1 MAIELKNVSKSFGG
15 VHALSDVSL
24 SFGGGKIYGLLGPN
38 GAGKTTL
45 LNIITNRL
53 YADCGEGTIDGE
65 SAPGRDRALGKVY
78 MMAEQNLFPDSM
90 KVKGALKI
98 TADFIPSF
106 DLELAMELAEKF
118 GLPMNKK
125 VKALST
131 GYSSI
136 LRLVLALSAGT
147 PYVIFDEPVLGL
159 DAQHRDMFYRLLME
173 HCGGGGQTVILSTHL
188 IQEAAPLIEH
198 AVIIKGG
205 KILRDA
211 SAEEL
216 TGAAHTVTG
225 PAGLV
230 DGYIAGRQVLNTTAI
245 GGLKTACVEGEPD
258 ARVPAGLEVSAM
270 GLQDYFISLMNEED
284 AKGTSCP
291 SSNSG

>member
-53 YADCGEGTIDGE
+53 YADCGEVTIDGE

-216 TGAAHTVTG
+216 TGAAHTVSG

-284 AKGTSCP
+284 AK
-291 SSNSG
+291 

>member
-1 MAIELKNVSKSFGG
+1 MAIELKNISKSFGG

-24 SFGGGKIYGLLGPN
+24 TFGGGKIYGLLGPN

-53 YADCGEGTIDGE
+53 YADSGEVTIDGE
-65 SAPGRDRALGKVY
+65 AAPGRDRALGKVY
-78 MMAEQNLFPDSM
+78 MMAEQNLFPESM
-90 KVKGALKI
+90 KVKGALKV
-98 TADFIPSF
+98 TADFLPSF
-106 DLELAMELAEKF
+106 DLELAMSLAKKF
-118 GLPMNKK
+118 DLPLSKK

-159 DAQHRDMFYRLLME
+159 DAQHRDIFYRLLME
-173 HCGGGGQTVILSTHL
+173 HCGGGEQTVILSTHL
-188 IQEAAPLIEH
+188 IQEAAQLIEH

-211 SAEEL
+211 SAEAL

-230 DGYIAGRQVLNTTAI
+230 DGYTAGRKLPSETAI

-258 ARVPAGLEVSAM
+258 ARIPAGLEISPM

-284 AKGTSCP
+284 VK
-291 SSNSG
+291 

>member
-53 YADCGEGTIDGE
+53 YADCGEVLIDGE

-106 DLELAMELAEKF
+106 DLELAMELAQKF

-136 LRLVLALSAGT
+136 LRLVLALSANT

-211 SAEEL
+211 SADAL

-284 AKGTSCP
+284 AK
-291 SSNSG
+291 

>member
-53 YADCGEGTIDGE
+53 YADCGEVLIDGE

-136 LRLVLALSAGT
+136 IRLVLALSAGT

-284 AKGTSCP
+284 AK
-291 SSNSG
+291 

>member
-53 YADCGEGTIDGE
+53 YADCGEVTIDGE

-106 DLELAMELAEKF
+106 DLELAMELAQKF

-216 TGAAHTVTG
+216 TGAAHTVSG

-284 AKGTSCP
+284 AK
-291 SSNSG
+291 

>member
-53 YADCGEGTIDGE
+53 YADSGEVTIDGE

-90 KVKGALKI
+90 KVKAALKI

-136 LRLVLALSAGT
+136 IRLVLALSAGT

-258 ARVPAGLEVSAM
+258 AHVPAGLEVSAM

-284 AKGTSCP
+284 AK
-291 SSNSG
+291 